1 MMHSYISIWGLILQ
15 TGYYIILGYYIIR
28 FLYYKVFIIRFIL
41 LFVGIMDPVI
51 IHFYE
56 VYYRIFMLSLIFK

>member
-15 TGYYIILGYYIIR
+15 TGYYIILGYYIIGFSLLGFYIIIHWDNGFR
-28 FLYYKVFIIRFIL
+28 FN
-41 LFVGIMDPVI
+41 

-56 VYYRIFMLSLIFK
+56 IYYGIFMLSLIFK

>member
-1 MMHSYISIWGLILQ
+1 MMHSYISIRGLILQ

-28 FLYYKVFIIRFIL
+28 FLIIRFL
-41 LFVGIMDPVI
+41 YYYPLEYLMDPVL

-56 VYYRIFMLSLIFK
+56 IHYGIFMLSLIFK